1 MPTKTRVPDT
11 TNIQTYLANKRYRQ
25 EATLRI
31 TCDGECY
38 YILNGHQLSENELN
52 SMFPLTLSTP
62 NVKGARI
69 GSAQQIV

>member
-1 MPTKTRVPDT
+1 MPTKTRKPDVSG
-11 TNIQTYLANKRYRQ
+11 IQFYLAMKRYRA

-38 YILNGHQLSENELN
+38 YIVNGHQLSENDFN
-52 SMFPLTLSTP
+52 AMYPLTLSTP

-69 GSAQQIV
+69 GSKQQIF